1 MRAAPYKIAAS
12 LVASCS
18 NRFNNGMTDHLIS
31 TRIQQIP
38 GMRLS
43 GTVSVARFR
52 RLNALIE
59 TTPSADFLV
68 PAAFSGDESRASR
81 YGGNWHTKRNVPGL
95 KRRIRGPRV

>member
-18 NRFNNGMTDHLIS
+18 NRFNTGMTDHLIS

-38 GMRLS
+38 GRRLS

-52 RLNALIE
+52 RLNALVRLLQVQIFKFLQH
-59 TTPSADFLV
+59 FLV
-68 PAAFSGDESRASR
+68 MS
-81 YGGNWHTKRNVPGL
+81 
-95 KRRIRGPRV
+95 RGPVDTAATGTPKEMFLS